1 MIIVDLEGWNLGHL
15 TMRHLRYVRAF
26 VARYLCVF
34 VCLLSV
40 LGEFET
46 FVCMFFVYRERE
58 RTRARESEKNT
69 TLLHVMSAVV
79 KSEHSFQ
86 VCMYVYICVC

>member
-1 MIIVDLEGWNLGHL
+1 VIIVDLEGWNLGHL

-40 LGEFET
+40 LGEFEI
-46 FVCMFFVYRERE
+46 FVCM
-58 RTRARESEKNT
+58 
-69 TLLHVMSAVV
+69 
-79 KSEHSFQ
+79 
-86 VCMYVYICVC
+86 

>member
-1 MIIVDLEGWNLGHL
+1 VIIVDLEGWNLGHL

-34 VCLLSV
+34 VCLPSV
-40 LGEFET
+40 LGEFEI
-46 FVCMFFVYRERE
+46 FVGMFFVYRERE
-58 RTRARESEKNT
+58 SARARERET
-69 TLLHVMSAVV
+69 PTLLHSMFAVV

>member
-1 MIIVDLEGWNLGHL
+1 VIIVDLEGWNLGHL

-40 LGEFET
+40 LGEFEI

-58 RTRARESEKNT
+58 SERARAREREK
-69 TLLHVMSAVV
+69 HR
-79 KSEHSFQ
+79 H
-86 VCMYVYICVC
+86 YYIACSLW